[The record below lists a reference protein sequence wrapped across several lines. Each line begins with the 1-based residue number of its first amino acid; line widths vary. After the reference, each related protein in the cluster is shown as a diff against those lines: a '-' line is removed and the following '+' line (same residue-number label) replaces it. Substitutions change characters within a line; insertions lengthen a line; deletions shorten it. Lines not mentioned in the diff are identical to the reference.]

1 MTPPWS
7 EIWQAL
13 LCVVFLVLDMHQ
25 TRNDVFFQTLE
36 LERRKQGTFRCH
48 KHSLKI
54 VPEPVF
60 SRKRQSLP
68 SF

>member
-1 MTPPWS
+1 MTPSWS

-13 LCVVFLVLDMHQ
+13 LCVAFLVLDTHQ

-36 LERRKQGTFRCH
+36 RERRKQETFRCH
-48 KHSLKI
+48 KHTLKS